1 MGRGGGR
8 AGGDTCVGP
17 AEIPHP
23 SVFRRTWNLP
33 AASAE
38 RSLGTSTLHYGSAL
52 HRRINQGFHGKV
64 HLKMGCVVCSD
75 VLVRGDIGSGS
86 VDIGKFVV
94 IGESV
99 LIRPPMRHNPEK
111 NAVDIVPVVIG
122 EHVFIGQNTVS
133 EASRIGSCTVIE
145 ANCIIGANVEVN
157 HCVWLK
163 ANSVVPRDSKLM
175 PFGVYEGHPAR
186 LIGQINPDSGLVEM
200 REVVLDAIRRTG
212 LLSAE

>member
-1 MGRGGGR
+1 
-8 AGGDTCVGP
+8 
-17 AEIPHP
+17 
-23 SVFRRTWNLP
+23 
-33 AASAE
+33 
-38 RSLGTSTLHYGSAL
+38 
-52 HRRINQGFHGKV
+52 
-64 HLKMGCVVCSD
+64 
-75 VLVRGDIGSGS
+75 
-86 VDIGKFVV
+86 
-94 IGESV
+94 
-99 LIRPPMRHNPEK
+99 
-111 NAVDIVPVVIG
+111 
-122 EHVFIGQNTVS
+122 VFIGQNTVS

>member
-1 MGRGGGR
+1 MAAVEELEVTRVWVPPRYHTIGLQTHVELAGSIGGTEPR
-8 AGGDTCVGP
+8 DFNTA
-17 AEIPHP
+17 
-23 SVFRRTWNLP
+23 
-33 AASAE
+33 
-38 RSLGTSTLHYGSAL
+38 YGSAL

-186 LIGQINPDSGLVEM
+186 LVGQINPDSGLVEM